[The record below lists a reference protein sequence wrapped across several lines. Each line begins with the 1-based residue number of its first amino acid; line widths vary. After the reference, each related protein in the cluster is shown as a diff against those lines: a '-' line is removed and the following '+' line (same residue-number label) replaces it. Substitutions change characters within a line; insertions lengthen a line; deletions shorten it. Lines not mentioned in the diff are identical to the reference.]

1 MLRPSRWC
9 SKSLTVVLLLALASQ
24 SSFAQEAPG
33 DWTRVQNL
41 SIETAVSVKT
51 KSGVKYHGEF
61 VDATADSLAID
72 SDEPGFPG
80 RATRRRQFKRE
91 DVREVR
97 LVAPKTSVLAGA
109 GIGAGVGAGLGV
121 GLDATAKSHKYRG
134 VMALLMGVLG
144 AAIGAAIALHHP
156 FIKGKKIYAAS

>member
-1 MLRPSRWC
+1 MSHPSLWC
-9 SKSLTVVLLLALASQ
+9 SKSLTVVLLFALVSQ
-24 SSFAQEAPG
+24 SSFAQEARG

-41 SIETAVSVKT
+41 TIETAVSVKT

-61 VDATADSLAID
+61 VEATADSLAID

-80 RATRRRQFKRE
+80 RATRRRQFNRE

-109 GIGAGVGAGLGV
+109 GIGASVGAGLGV
-121 GLDATAKSHKYRG
+121 GLDATAKSHEYRG
-134 VMALLMGVLG
+134 VMALLLG
-144 AAIGAAIALHHP
+144 ALGAGVGAAIALHHP
-156 FIKGKKIYAAS
+156 FVKGTKIYVA